1 MSIEGFNSKELS
13 LGKIYDSKEFADIY
27 TYSGSLGA
35 NYYKDKTRFVLW
47 APTATEVKLA
57 LYGDNSKNYTNGA
70 EETIVMNK
78 GENGTW
84 YVEKLGDLNG
94 EYYNYLVTI
103 DGNINEV
110 TDPVSYTH
118 LIALPPLLSVTA

>member
-1 MSIEGFNSKELS
+1 MEGTIKVRENLDLNSKYQLSIEGFNSKELS

-70 EETIVMNK
+70 EETIVMN
-78 GENGTW
+78 N
-84 YVEKLGDLNG
+84 
-94 EYYNYLVTI
+94 
-103 DGNINEV
+103 
-110 TDPVSYTH
+110 
-118 LIALPPLLSVTA
+118 